1 MTDGSFLERIGSPR
15 SILRNEPS
23 GMYHTT
29 GFTRD
34 QVVELCAQVHAAN
47 EIAAEPEK
55 AIWPPILGL
64 FKSVVVTLTYLRRN
78 RVQAEIGE
86 SFGVSQSTISRA
98 IKAITPMLD
107 KALRLFVPTADEL
120 DDTTQYVVDGTLLPC
135 WSWASYPQLY
145 SGKHKTTGMNVQVA
159 ATLGG
164 RLAWIS
170 DPIDGSRHDSHCL
183 AEAAVLTGMDAGNW
197 MGDKGYV
204 GNNML
209 TPIKKPPHRDLLD
222 WEKEFNTQV
231 NKIRWI
237 IEQVIAHLKTWRIL
251 HTDYRRP
258 IDTFPTT
265 ISAVIALH
273 FWSHA

>member
-1 MTDGSFLERIGSPR
+1 MADGSFLERIGSPY
-15 SILRNEPS
+15 SILRNEPP

-29 GFTRD
+29 GFTGD

-47 EIAAEPEK
+47 EVAAEPEK
-55 AIWPPILGL
+55 VTWPPILGL

-86 SFGVSQSTISRA
+86 AFGVSQSTISRA
-98 IKAITPMLD
+98 ITAITPLLD

-120 DDTTQYVVDGTLLPC
+120 DGKTQYVVDGTLLPC
-135 WSWASYPQLY
+135 WSWASHPQLY

-197 MGDKGYV
+197 VGDKGYV
-204 GNNML
+204 GNNMI
-209 TPIKKPPHRDLLD
+209 TPIKKPPYRDLLD
-222 WEKEFNTQV
+222 WEKEFNTQI
-231 NKIRWI
+231 NKIRWV

-251 HTDYRRP
+251 DTDYRRP
-258 IDTFPTT
+258 IDTFPAT